1 MCLCPFTDLNL
12 CTGDYRLPWKSFA
25 LAAFIQ
31 LFFFLKGSDLRQWCC
46 SYVTCRALAVLK
58 LPSCPNL
65 ACGDVSVAGTLG
77 EPLEGLRT
85 GPALG
90 TASWQLRVKLGS
102 AHFQQW
108 LSRALCQIYFHLS
121 SWYSIFCLREFIQTK
136 IWFFFFGTAS
146 PSSLTDK
153 LHNQTVNFIS
163 FPSGCHGA
171 SFKQCLLFTN
181 HLGLYKYF
189 SSSMWFSSQNTL
201 DFECRW
207 HRFSEAESPVQRY
220 HCMSLPG

>member
-58 LPSCPNL
+58 LLSCPNL

-77 EPLEGLRT
+77 EPLGGLRT

-102 AHFQQW
+102 AHFQQQ
-108 LSRALCQIYFHLS
+108 LSRALRQIYFHLS

-136 IWFFFFGTAS
+136 IWFFFFWYCFSFFPHWQTS
-146 PSSLTDK
+146 QPDCE
-153 LHNQTVNFIS
+153 LHLISFGVSWCQFQTV
-163 FPSGCHGA
+163 PSIH
-171 SFKQCLLFTN
+171 KP
-181 HLGLYKYF
+181 LG
-189 SSSMWFSSQNTL
+189 
-201 DFECRW
+201 
-207 HRFSEAESPVQRY
+207 PV
-220 HCMSLPG
+220 

>member
-12 CTGDYRLPWKSFA
+12 CTRDYRLPWKSFA

-65 ACGDVSVAGTLG
+65 ACGGVPMAGTLG
-77 EPLEGLRT
+77 EPLGGLRT

-102 AHFQQW
+102 AHFQQQ
-108 LSRALCQIYFHLS
+108 LSRALRQIYFHLS
-121 SWYSIFCLREFIQTK
+121 LWYSIFCLREFIQTK
-136 IWFFFFGTAS
+136 IWLFFV
-146 PSSLTDK
+146 PLLPLPSLTNFTTR
-153 LHNQTVNFIS
+153 LWTSSHFLRGVMVPVSNSAFYSQTTWACINI
-163 FPSGCHGA
+163 FPLRCDSAH
-171 SFKQCLLFTN
+171 KI
-181 HLGLYKYF
+181 
-189 SSSMWFSSQNTL
+189 
-201 DFECRW
+201 R
-207 HRFSEAESPVQRY
+207 
-220 HCMSLPG
+220 